1 MNSSQYSTISHT
13 LKRKNA
19 GVFWATALLIM
30 LCSCAPNQDRS
41 RLDGPRNYEALR
53 QAMAQEQRELLHTRD
68 EGIREFESSTVQDR
82 QVLAPELPSYNP
94 LEETRISISV
104 RNEPL
109 NDVLFVVVRNAG
121 LDLVIDPEISLDNRV
136 TISFQDALSS
146 DVVRSLLGA
155 YDVHWSVRDNVLTVE
170 RFEERTFNLE
180 FMNAKSQVISQSGGN
195 IFGSS
200 DGEGSGTNL
209 SGTFQLSSSQSFTM
223 EDGSLYAGLQKNIES
238 ILGGTDG
245 RQGASTLNPISGSIY
260 VQTTPRRMSTISAM
274 ITQLR
279 EKLSRQVIID
289 AQILEVALSDGF
301 DLGIDWNF
309 VQKRVH
315 DGRGYA
321 YGLGANADTGLGT
334 RGNTG
339 SALSAIVLGDPT
351 LTTVSNTVDTIFQ
364 ATVNALQT
372 FGGVRVVSNPHVRTR
387 HGMPA
392 LVTSGTTKN
401 YVKEITRE
409 TSTDSDVVNISTTTA
424 SAFEGVM
431 LGVIPFITN
440 DGSIDLQVFPITSK
454 VDLSQ
459 GMTFVDGSGVTLPVV
474 DVRNINTSVRAH
486 SGDTVILGG
495 LIYKDARKTD
505 SAVPGLAD
513 IPGLGWAF
521 NNRKDA
527 EQIRELVVVM
537 HIRVVE

>member
-1 MNSSQYSTISHT
+1 
-13 LKRKNA
+13 
-19 GVFWATALLIM
+19 
-30 LCSCAPNQDRS
+30 
-41 RLDGPRNYEALR
+41 
-53 QAMAQEQRELLHTRD
+53 MAQEQRDLLHTRD

-82 QVLAPELPSYNP
+82 PVLVPELPRYNP
-94 LEETRISISV
+94 LDETRISISV

-200 DGEGSGTNL
+200 DGEGSGNNL

-238 ILGGTDG
+238 ILGGADG
-245 RQGASTLNPISGSIY
+245 RQGASTLNPMSGSIY

-409 TSTDSDVVNISTTTA
+409 TNTDSDVVNISTTTA

-521 NNRKDA
+521 NNREDA
-527 EQIRELVVVM
+527 EQVRELVVVM
-537 HIRVVE
+537 HIRVVG